1 MANSEDSISR
11 DGDDDNGAMGEV
23 ERRAALASICFALQ
37 FVAVLPYP
45 PFPRRITGDNDVDNT
60 TWCERPAV
68 RESGVLP
75 TGPLALVSRSRGRI
89 TRWHGSR
96 ALFAIYSASSMK
108 KNICIHIHNDLVD
121 ESSKF
126 YATNFTPVTG
136 AQNQMFSSFLG
147 YEYAHIFSGY
157 SSVFLASSNPPRNP
171 ALLRCIELSIISIKR
186 PTRVQRSLSPRIL
199 SSSSPTAADI
209 PSLTRPLTRSLS
221 R

>member
-89 TRWHGSR
+89 TRHGSR

-108 KNICIHIHNDLVD
+108 KKHLYPYINDMVD

-126 YATNFTPVTG
+126 YATNFTLVTG
-136 AQNQMFSSFLG
+136 AQKNIKCFLHFWGTSTRTYFQATVQFSL
-147 YEYAHIFSGY
+147 
-157 SSVFLASSNPPRNP
+157 
-171 ALLRCIELSIISIKR
+171 LLRIHPGPLPCFDVLS
-186 PTRVQRSLSPRIL
+186 SLSL
-199 SSSSPTAADI
+199 V
-209 PSLTRPLTRSLS
+209 
-221 R
+221 